1 MRAGTRSVAAIAV
14 AAAAAI
20 GLGLAAPAHAQPSAS
35 AAATLQFDRGRAL
48 MKEKKYAE
56 ACAAFEQSQ
65 KLDPQIG
72 TLYNLASC
80 WGQLGK
86 IASAWNA
93 YREVGQRDTNADRK
107 KEANKR
113 ARELEKRLTKLVL
126 KTPAAPP
133 AGLVV
138 TMNGVD
144 VTALLGTDSPVD
156 PAEYKLK
163 ATAPGFAT
171 WETTAKIADEGKT
184 ITIAIELQK
193 PGPKPDP
200 VRTPVK
206 PPVTPPVA
214 DPPKPKP
221 DPVAVAG
228 PTGDPD
234 DVDRPAEPPRSR
246 RKTYAVIVGAGGL
259 AALGTGLVF
268 GNLARSKWAEAKEL
282 CGDDRICDSPATLE
296 RGNQLADTAER
307 RARLSTVLVAGG
319 AVLVGA
325 GVVLWLTAPS
335 GGTRTSTA
343 LHLAPQAG
351 PGHAGVTLGGR
362 F

>member
-1 MRAGTRSVAAIAV
+1 MRAGTRSVV
-14 AAAAAI
+14 AAAALAAAVA
-20 GLGLAAPAHAQPSAS
+20 GLGLGGPAHAQPSAS
-35 AAATLQFDRGRAL
+35 AAATLQFDKGRAL

-72 TLYNLASC
+72 TLYNLATC
-80 WGQLGK
+80 YGQLGK

-93 YREVGQRDTNADRK
+93 YREVGQRDTNPDRK

-113 ARELEKRLTKLVL
+113 AKELEKRLPKLVL
-126 KTPAAPP
+126 KTPAAAP

-171 WETTAKIADEGKT
+171 WETTAKIADDGKT
-184 ITIAIELQK
+184 TTVAIELQR
-193 PGPKPDP
+193 PGSKPDP
-200 VRTPVK
+200 VKLPIK
-206 PPVTPPVA
+206 PPVA
-214 DPPKPKP
+214 DPPAPRPDP
-221 DPVAVAG
+221 DPVAG
-228 PTGDPD
+228 PIGDPD
-234 DVDRPAEPPRSR
+234 DGDRPAEPPRSR

-268 GNLARSKWAEAKEL
+268 GNLARSRWAEAKEL
-282 CGDDRICDSPATLE
+282 CGDDRICDSPATLD
-296 RGNQLADTAER
+296 RGNELVATAER
-307 RARLSTVLVAGG
+307 HARLSTVLVAGG

-335 GGTRTSTA
+335 SGARTSTA
-343 LHLAPQAG
+343 LHLSPQAG
-351 PGHAGVTLGGR
+351 PGHAGLTLGGR